1 MVVFARHDLIR
12 DPPYINLDLVS
23 CRNVLIYFRRP
34 LQDRLIPLFHY
45 SLRPGGHLA
54 LGLSEGIG
62 KFTDLFE
69 PFDQRGKVFGRIG
82 EGRNLPVILQSP
94 HYAPARAEMP
104 RPRPK
109 AALSLKDQYRDL
121 VAEAYA
127 PAGVLVND
135 RFEIIHVQGDVTRFI
150 RLPTGDLS
158 VNVIDMAIAPLSIE
172 TRLVLQKAQREQT
185 VIRGHP
191 VDFRDERGI
200 SRITIIAV
208 PAMAES
214 GTGKHMLLLFEEH
227 QVTEPADE
235 AAARAEQDTD
245 EIRVRELK
253 QELTAAREQLQTSV
267 EELQSSNENL
277 QSLNE
282 EYQSTAEELQ
292 SANEELQTTN
302 EELQSANEEL
312 LTVNDELKAKSEAL
326 ETANTD
332 LENILNTVLS
342 GIVVLDRDHRV
353 TRYSAASKQVFDLL
367 PTSIGKPFVAVTS
380 PFDLTLLSTEIE
392 RVTKTGVEVNRE
404 LALRDKIFTVRLI
417 PLFEEGTTPS
427 GTVITFSDETEQ
439 RRAEQDVRRLATVV
453 EDSSD
458 AIAVVDLDGKI
469 LNWNRRAEIMYGYT
483 KAEARKLTVKDLV
496 PKGQRT
502 KTLRL
507 IRQLVRGETVAPFE
521 LKRRT
526 KDGRVV
532 DSWLTATLLRDEDGN
547 PQAIATTERDLTEI
561 KLLVAEKEI
570 VRRADQDKS
579 RFLARMSHE
588 LRTPLNAILG
598 FSEIIKSEM
607 FGTVAQRRYVEYGE
621 HIHTSGQ
628 YLLDLVNDILDLSRL
643 EEHEYELE
651 ETVLDLH
658 ELAEDLIHMLSL
670 EADKQGISLSFDAA
684 ADLPKLR
691 SDRRAIQQILLNLL
705 SNAMK
710 FTPRGGRVNLD
721 MHLDRDGNLRLS
733 VSDTGIGIAEEDLP
747 KIRKP
752 FAQLPSRFATE
763 KLGTGLGLPI
773 AEGLAELLG
782 TKLEITSEVEKGT
795 TVTMRFGNERL
806 VQ

>member
-1 MVVFARHDLIR
+1 
-12 DPPYINLDLVS
+12 
-23 CRNVLIYFRRP
+23 
-34 LQDRLIPLFHY
+34 LQ
-45 SLRPGGHLA
+45 
-54 LGLSEGIG
+54 
-62 KFTDLFE
+62 
-69 PFDQRGKVFGRIG
+69 
-82 EGRNLPVILQSP
+82 
-94 HYAPARAEMP
+94 
-104 RPRPK
+104 
-109 AALSLKDQYRDL
+109 
-121 VAEAYA
+121 
-127 PAGVLVND
+127 
-135 RFEIIHVQGDVTRFI
+135 
-150 RLPTGDLS
+150 
-158 VNVIDMAIAPLSIE
+158 
-172 TRLVLQKAQREQT
+172 
-185 VIRGHP
+185 
-191 VDFRDERGI
+191 
-200 SRITIIAV
+200 
-208 PAMAES
+208 
-214 GTGKHMLLLFEEH
+214 
-227 QVTEPADE
+227 
-235 AAARAEQDTD
+235 
-245 EIRVRELK
+245 
-253 QELTAAREQLQTSV
+253 
-267 EELQSSNENL
+267 
-277 QSLNE
+277 
-282 EYQSTAEELQ
+282 
-292 SANEELQTTN
+292 
-302 EELQSANEEL
+302 
-312 LTVNDELKAKSEAL
+312 TVNDELKAKSEAL
-326 ETANTD
+326 ETTNTD

-404 LALRDKIFTVRLI
+404 LALRDKVFSVRLI
-417 PLFEEGTTPS
+417 PLFEEGTMPS

-439 RRAEQDVRRLATVV
+439 KRAEQDVRRLATVV

-496 PKGQRT
+496 PNGQRT

-598 FSEIIKSEM
+598 FSEIIKNEM
-607 FGTVAQRRYVEYGE
+607 FGTVAQRRYVEYGKD
-621 HIHTSGQ
+621 IHTSGQ

-651 ETVLDLH
+651 ETVLDLN
-658 ELAEDLIHMLSL
+658 ELAEELIHMLSL
-670 EADKQGISLSFDAA
+670 EANKQGISLSFDTA

-733 VSDTGIGIAEEDLP
+733 VSDTGIGIAKEDLP

-773 AEGLAELLG
+773 AEGLAKLLG